1 VSGPAKQRL
10 QIAVLDDYQ
19 EVALGY
25 ADWSRLEPC
34 EIACFARPLA
44 GDALVEA
51 VSGFDVLSLMRD
63 RTVLDADLLS
73 RLPRLRL
80 IIVTG
85 NRFRN
90 VDRDAAAAR
99 GVVVTGTGNLKALG
113 APAEQAMALLLAAA
127 RRIPAEDRAM
137 REGRWQTGVGRSLE
151 GRTLGILG
159 LGRFGT
165 RMAGLGRA
173 FGMEIIAW
181 SPSLT
186 PERAAAAGAR
196 RVGREA
202 LFAESDALSIHL
214 VLSDRS
220 RGIVGAAELAL
231 MKPDA
236 ILVNT
241 SRGALIDEAALVR
254 ALRAG
259 RPGMAA
265 LDVFETEPMPAGH
278 PLLALPNTVLAP
290 HMGFVTEQAYRQ
302 YYSDTVAV
310 IANWRKESGR

>member
-1 VSGPAKQRL
+1 VTGQAKQRL
-10 QIAVLDDYQ
+10 RVALLDDYQ
-19 EVALGY
+19 GVALGC
-25 ADWSRLEPC
+25 ADWSSLEPC
-34 EIACFARPLA
+34 DIATFARPLA

-51 VSGFDVLSLMRD
+51 VAGFDVLCLMRE
-63 RTVLDADLLS
+63 RTELDAAVLS

-80 IIVTG
+80 VVVTG

-90 VDRDAAAAR
+90 VDRDAAAAQ
-99 GVVVTGTGNLKALG
+99 GITVVGTGNLRALG

-127 RRIPAEDRAM
+127 RRIPVEDRAM
-137 REGRWQTGVGRSLE
+137 REGRWQTGLGRSLE
-151 GRTLGILG
+151 GLTLGILG

-165 RMAGLGRA
+165 MMAGLGRA
-173 FGMEIIAW
+173 FGMEVIAW

-186 PERAAAAGAR
+186 PEQAAAAGAR
-196 RVGREA
+196 RVARDA

-214 VLSDRS
+214 VLSERS

-241 SRGALIDEAALVR
+241 SRGALIDEAALVA

-265 LDVFETEPMPAGH
+265 LDVFEAEPLPPGH

-302 YYSDTVAV
+302 YYADAVAAV
-310 IANWRKESGR
+310 AGWRKDTGP

>member
-1 VSGPAKQRL
+1 VSGQAKQRL
-10 QIAVLDDYQ
+10 RIAVLDDYQ
-19 EVALGY
+19 EVALSS
-25 ADWSRLEPC
+25 ADWSPLQPC

-44 GDALVEA
+44 GGALVDA

-80 IIVTG
+80 IVVTG

-90 VDRDAAAAR
+90 VDQDAAAAR
-99 GVVVTGTGNLKALG
+99 DITVTGTGNLKALG

-137 REGRWQTGVGRSLE
+137 REGRWQTGLGRSLE

-165 RMAGLGRA
+165 RMAALGRA

-196 RVGREA
+196 QVEREA

-241 SRGALIDEAALVR
+241 SRGALIDEAALVQ

-265 LDVFETEPMPAGH
+265 LDVFETEPLPAGH

-310 IANWRKESGR
+310 IANWRKETGQ